1 MLVYNNDAPLGDPDP
16 TENRDDVL
24 LVTRDEAARKLRI
37 SLRNL
42 DTITAAGD
50 LKPTRIGRRVLYA
63 REELSRFA
71 REGAPSR
78 S

>member
-1 MLVYNNDAPLGDPDP
+1 MIVFSNDAPTGDPDP
-16 TENRDDVL
+16 TDLLADVL
-24 LVTRDEAARKLRI
+24 LDTREEAARKLRI
-37 SLRNL
+37 SVRNL
-42 DTITAAGD
+42 DTLTASGAIT
-50 LKPTRIGRRVLYA
+50 PTRIGRRVLFA